1 MTEQNQGFQELME
14 KAKSAHHDLRLQ
26 EALEHYR
33 VAKELQPESY
43 QVYLGMA
50 RTLTR
55 MRRKDEAVAAAQ
67 KCVALD
73 PDRSEGYTALGTL
86 HFLAD
91 DNQEALSALKHA
103 IGLSPRDPEAHLILA
118 QVYADLGRFEDAASE
133 LETSRDLI
141 DAIEDEGE
149 QQRQLAMAWH
159 TEAYTN
165 LAEGNKDRAQ
175 ECAQQAMALQEAN
188 PHAACLAYSNMG
200 ILEARARHYDQ
211 GIEYLEHAYQ
221 MNPYFYRAG
230 KALGRLLIVR
240 NQPQR
245 AVEVL
250 SQVLEHTPFE
260 KSSTR
265 YAYATSLAKL
275 KRRHEALAA
284 YREALE
290 EGLKGPE
297 KLHAHWQTFFLSDW
311 GRYMLIGI
319 AMTALLAWITFAQ
332 PSPTALTFVAILAVI
347 LILQNTI
354 GKRRR

>member
-175 ECAQQAMALQEAN
+175 ECAQQAMALQE
-188 PHAACLAYSNMG
+188 PRRLLS
-200 ILEARARHYDQ
+200 L
-211 GIEYLEHAYQ
+211 LEHGYPRGASA
-221 MNPYFYRAG
+221 P
-230 KALGRLLIVR
+230 L
-240 NQPQR
+240 
-245 AVEVL
+245 
-250 SQVLEHTPFE
+250 
-260 KSSTR
+260 
-265 YAYATSLAKL
+265 
-275 KRRHEALAA
+275 
-284 YREALE
+284 
-290 EGLKGPE
+290 
-297 KLHAHWQTFFLSDW
+297 
-311 GRYMLIGI
+311 
-319 AMTALLAWITFAQ
+319 
-332 PSPTALTFVAILAVI
+332 
-347 LILQNTI
+347 
-354 GKRRR
+354 